1 LGGGVTSRD
10 PAKTRQDLLLAAYEE
25 IQQHG
30 YQKASLD
37 SILARTGVTKGAL
50 YHHFGSKKELGYAVV
65 EELMRQWLYET
76 HIRPIEA
83 GGNPIE
89 AIKDAL
95 RQGADS
101 LTPEMIRFGCPLN
114 NLCQEMSQID
124 EGFRVRLQHIAD
136 EWAQALSAA
145 LARGQEE
152 GFVRRDVDTP
162 KVANFLVASIEGSLG
177 SAKNAQSMDV
187 LKDHLET
194 LGSYLDTLRSP
205 SPQDASRPQAAA

>member
-1 LGGGVTSRD
+1 MTSRD

-65 EELMRQWLYET
+65 EELMRQWLRDT
-76 HIRPIEA
+76 HIRPIEQ
-83 GGNPIE
+83 GGDPIE
-89 AIKDAL
+89 ALKQAM
-95 RQGADS
+95 QAAVET
-101 LTPEMIRFGCPLN
+101 LTPEMIKFGCPLN

-124 EGFRVRLQHIAD
+124 EGFRLRLQHIAD
-136 EWAQALSAA
+136 EWATALSEA
-145 LARGQEE
+145 LARGQRE
-152 GFVRRDVDTP
+152 GFVRADIDTN

-177 SAKNAQSMDV
+177 SAKNAQSVDV

-194 LGSYLDTLRSP
+194 LGSYLDTLRAP
-205 SPQDASRPQAAA
+205 SPQDASTPQAAA